1 MIDLVDVSFSYNK
14 QPLLSNV
21 NLHIAQRDFI
31 GLMGSNGCGK
41 TTLVKLIL
49 GLLKPTAGAIKYSLN
64 GAYVNTLAIGY
75 LPQIS
80 RIDPL
85 FPISVREVVQLG
97 LVDSIRLFAKND
109 DKEAVLEAMQ
119 RVDIS
124 HLADKSIGRLSGGEL
139 QRALLARAIVSR
151 PQILVLDEPD
161 TYLDKRSED
170 ALYSL
175 LCELNNDCAV
185 LVVTHNE
192 QRIRGCT
199 SNVVFVDEFAKSVV
213 L

>member
-85 FPISVREVVQLG
+85 FPISVREVVQL
-97 LVDSIRLFAKND
+97 
-109 DKEAVLEAMQ
+109 
-119 RVDIS
+119 
-124 HLADKSIGRLSGGEL
+124 
-139 QRALLARAIVSR
+139 
-151 PQILVLDEPD
+151 
-161 TYLDKRSED
+161 
-170 ALYSL
+170 
-175 LCELNNDCAV
+175 
-185 LVVTHNE
+185 
-192 QRIRGCT
+192 
-199 SNVVFVDEFAKSVV
+199 
-213 L
+213 